1 MELQSALR
9 KLGIQAMRPFQSDLL
24 EKLQNGQDIICLAP
38 TSAGKSLVFQTFAL
52 TSEKL
57 VIVIEPHL
65 ALELDQVAKL
75 QKHGIPVACI
85 NGLMPVSERKIA
97 IDKIKSK
104 ELRLLYLTPE
114 MLQNKDLKQIFRNM
128 DIAGIMVDE
137 AHAISKQGA
146 GFREDYLKIGSFID
160 ALPNRP
166 IVGAL
171 TATATRATE
180 KDITEKLHLQ
190 CPYRHCAGVTRDN
203 IELSVTE
210 IGNGLGGRKDADIIE
225 QRKREKI
232 CRCLNKQRDGRIVIY
247 CNTISRV
254 ENLYEYLQDKGYSV
268 EFYHGKCDRKPD
280 RLRAFAQGD
289 VKIMVATNAFGLGV
303 DIPDIRLIIH
313 HSPLMG
319 LDDYVQEV
327 GRAGRDGK
335 KSKALLLWHEYDF
348 TINERL
354 IREAQMKLTGRE
366 LKNRLDALKALHTYA
381 KNEQDCRWQLIRD
394 FFSEDK
400 GKRCKKRCD
409 NCRFK

>member
-1 MELQSALR
+1 M
-9 KLGIQAMRPFQSDLL
+9 
-24 EKLQNGQDIICLAP
+24 
-38 TSAGKSLVFQTFAL
+38 VFQTFAL

-57 VIVIEPHL
+57 VIAIEPHL

-75 QKHGIPVACI
+75 QKHGIPAACI
-85 NGLMPVSERKIA
+85 NGLMPVSEHKTV
-97 IDKIKSK
+97 IDEIKLK
-104 ELRLLYLTPE
+104 ELRLLYLIPE
-114 MLQNKDLKQIFRNM
+114 MLQNEELQQIFRNA
-128 DIAGIMVDE
+128 DIVGIMVDE

-146 GFREDYLKIGSFID
+146 GFREDYLKVGSFID
-160 ALPNRP
+160 TLPNRP
-166 IVGAL
+166 AVGAF

-180 KDITEKLHLQ
+180 KDIAEKLHLQ
-190 CPYRHCAGVTRDN
+190 CPYRYRAGITRDN
-203 IELSVTE
+203 IELSVIE

-225 QRKREKI
+225 LRKREKI

-247 CNTISRV
+247 CNTIPRV
-254 ENLYEYLQDKGYSV
+254 ENLHEYLQNKGYSA
-268 EFYHGKCDRKPD
+268 EFYHGKCNRKPE

-289 VKIMVATNAFGLGV
+289 VKIMVATNTFGLGV

-313 HSPLMG
+313 HSPLIG

-354 IREAQMKLTGRE
+354 IRESQLKSTGRE
-366 LKNRLDALKALHTYA
+366 LKNRLDALEALYAYA

-394 FFSEDK
+394 FFGEGK
-400 GKRCKKRCD
+400 GKRCKKCCD